1 MASTLSPRVGEAI
14 GGAPEGARRR
24 PRGLGRLLRAAWP
37 PALAL
42 AVILGAWEAWVR
54 WRDVDPTVLPAP
66 SIVARAGW
74 AERGPLASDTWV
86 TLSEAVLGLLLAL
99 AAAIVLGLA
108 IDGVAWVR
116 RSVYPL
122 LVASQTLPIVAI
134 APLVV
139 IWWGYDLGPHVAVA
153 ALYTFFPIVVGLVQG
168 LASSDEDANR
178 LVRSMGAGRLALL
191 RRVRI
196 PSALPSLFT
205 GLKVAVT
212 YAVVAAVIAE
222 YVGAVD
228 GLGISMLESKNAF
241 RTDLVF
247 AAVAVTAL
255 LTLAMFAAVVL
266 LERAVVPWARRGR
279 RW

>member
-1 MASTLSPRVGEAI
+1 MASTLSPRVGGAV
-14 GGAPEGARRR
+14 GAAPEARRWAPALR
-24 PRGLGRLLRAAWP
+24 RVLRAAWP

-42 AVILGAWEAWVR
+42 ALILGAWEAWVR

-66 SIVARAGW
+66 SAIAQAGW

-108 IDGVAWVR
+108 IDGFAWVR

-168 LASSDEDANR
+168 LATSDVDANR
-178 LVRSMGAGRLALL
+178 LVRSMGAGRVEQL
-191 RRVRI
+191 RRVRL

-212 YAVVAAVIAE
+212 YAVVAAVIAG

-228 GLGISMLESKNAF
+228 GLGIAMLESKNAF

-247 AAVAVTAL
+247 AAVVVTAL
-255 LTLAMFAAVVL
+255 LTLALFALVALV
-266 LERAVVPWARRGR
+266 ERALVPWARRGR